1 MKLNAS
7 LAHNKHYPFQ
17 LRWGVL
23 GCLALLGLAIGFG
36 PYSDHI
42 EFLSDQ
48 GKSWYYWQLPEST
61 SWGFVTAWGGYI
73 AHQVFHWWVIYRAR
87 QLKAQGS
94 IGYTSGLN
102 RINVLA
108 LAGNAAFIGLHIV
121 QTKFFYDG
129 LAQTVS
135 VWSSQFAVIFMLV
148 VIMIMENPRRGL
160 LFGKRMPIK
169 QMVVTCFRRYH
180 GYYFSWAILYTFWYH
195 PIELTEGH
203 LLGFF
208 YLFALLLQGSL
219 MFTQSHRNR
228 YWTFFLEV
236 YVLVHGTVV
245 AFQSPAQGMTAVA
258 MFFTGF
264 FTLLVVTQIHGLGL
278 PRRVVTSI
286 IVLYLGVITALILQ
300 GTITWAIPLR
310 IPMGE
315 YGLVLLVALLA
326 WGLLSLYA
334 RLRSGSDDGTGTG

>member
-1 MKLNAS
+1 MKLNAW
-7 LAHNKHYPFQ
+7 LAENKQYPFR
-17 LRWGVL
+17 LAWGVVA
-23 GCLALLGLAIGFG
+23 CFVLLGVSIALG

-42 EFLSDQ
+42 VFLQDQ

-61 SWGFVTAWGGYI
+61 PWGFITAWGGYA
-73 AHQVFHWWVIYRAR
+73 AHQLFHWWIIYRAR
-87 QLKAQGS
+87 QLRDQGT
-94 IGYTSGLN
+94 ITYVSGLN

-108 LAGNAAFIGLHIV
+108 LGGNAAFIGLHIV
-121 QTKFFYDG
+121 QTKLFYDG

-148 VIMIMENPRRGL
+148 IIMIMENPRRGL
-160 LFGKRMPIK
+160 LFGKRVPIK
-169 QMVVTCFRRYH
+169 QAVVTCFRRYH

-219 MFTQSHRNR
+219 MFTRSHRNR

-245 AFQSPAQGMTAVA
+245 AFQSPSQGLTAVA

-278 PRRVVTSI
+278 SRRAITMI
-286 IVLYLGVITALILQ
+286 ITLYLSVVTALILN
-300 GTITWAIPLR
+300 GTINWMIPLR
-310 IPMGE
+310 IPFGE
-315 YGLVLLVALLA
+315 YSLVLIVALLA
-326 WGLLSLYA
+326 WGILALYS
-334 RLRSGSDDGTGTG
+334 RWRGGSNSHT